1 MTPGIEAITTA
12 AISLALDAASLR
24 HRAIAANIANVNTEG
39 YTAMRVSFEEQ
50 LGDVREGLNA
60 SGSVDPFALSGV
72 RAQMVPALDVAGQGG
87 KVRLDVEAAQLAEN
101 TVRYQALVKG
111 LNRHFAILNSA
122 ITDGRK

>member
-24 HRAIAANIANVNTEG
+24 QRAIAANIANVNTEG

-50 LGDVREGLNA
+50 LGELRERLNA
-60 SGSVDPFALSGV
+60 SGTVDPFTLSGV
-72 RAQMVPALDVAGQGG
+72 RAQIVPALDVAGQGE
-87 KVRLDVEAAQLAEN
+87 KVRLDVEVAQLAEN
-101 TVRYQALVKG
+101 TVRYQALLKG

-122 ITDGRK
+122 ISDGRK